1 MMKRNALR
9 LAVML
14 LCFTGLA
21 GCDIYKD
28 ASNTV
33 AVIGKIVTIAQTDLP
48 ALQATGIFSA
58 AEGANIANY
67 LAAAKTLNTQT
78 GSCVETAHVAG
89 NKKSAFLACFNTFTA
104 GLLAPQE
111 LALLRVVN
119 PKAQQT
125 VQVWVTAVVLAVNTA
140 LQLSGGA
147 PAAPP
152 QVAAMPASRPELL
165 ALERRVGLNYGF

>member
-1 MMKRNALR
+1 MKRNLLR
-9 LAVML
+9 LGVML

-21 GCDIYKD
+21 GCNIYND
-28 ASNTV
+28 ATNTV
-33 AVIGKIVTIAQTDLP
+33 AVVGNIITIAQTDLP

-58 AEGANIANY
+58 TEGTNIANY
-67 LAAAKTLNTQT
+67 LTAASTLNTQT
-78 GSCVETAHVAG
+78 GSCVQTAHAAG
-89 NKKSAFLACFNTFTA
+89 NKKSAFLACFNTFTQ

-111 LALLRVVN
+111 LALLRVIN

-140 LQLSGGA
+140 LQLSGGT

-152 QVAAMPASRPELL
+152 QVAALPASRPELL
-165 ALERRVGLNYGF
+165 AFEKRLGLSYGF